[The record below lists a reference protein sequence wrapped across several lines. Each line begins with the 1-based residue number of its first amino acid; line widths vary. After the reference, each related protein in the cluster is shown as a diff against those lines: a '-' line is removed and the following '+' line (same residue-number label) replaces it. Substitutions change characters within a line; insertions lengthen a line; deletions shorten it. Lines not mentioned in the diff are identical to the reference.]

1 VQPKGRVAYRVEK
14 AIIPNEA
21 HFWGMLKC
29 NSLLGTSFRKEAR
42 LVWDALSV
50 AKQPVPRYSSPK
62 KDII

>member
-1 VQPKGRVAYRVEK
+1 
-14 AIIPNEA
+14 
-21 HFWGMLKC
+21 MLKC